1 MNKKRFLAQNNEHQS
16 IRASEHQSIRA
27 SEHQSIRGKLLFTIL
42 AVVLMS
48 IFKINSLSADIP
60 VPEKFIEIV
69 DISSNLVYSEKA
81 VAISNKLNISLPIM
95 LSNGTYFIRAYDTNN
110 KDLLYKD
117 NFLINK

>member
-1 MNKKRFLAQNNEHQS
+1 
-16 IRASEHQSIRA
+16 
-27 SEHQSIRGKLLFTIL
+27 
-42 AVVLMS
+42 MS
-48 IFKINSLSADIP
+48 IFKINSLSADIS
-60 VPEKFIEIV
+60 VPEKLIEIV

>member
-1 MNKKRFLAQNNEHQS
+1 
-16 IRASEHQSIRA
+16 
-27 SEHQSIRGKLLFTIL
+27 
-42 AVVLMS
+42 MS

-60 VPEKFIEIV
+60 VPEKLIEIV